1 MPRSA
6 CTSDPVMKSRDCR
19 HSEGGIRPARSSR
32 RPKLAF
38 AHRADHLRIGDLTAS
53 AMRLLQWK
61 DAHASAI
68 RASPSVTPQSVARC
82 RHTLTDLPPDVATLS
97 PICQSRRPQPS
108 EHTRLAM
115 SALGEMRPRRCEQR
129 IRCCSAVAAIGGE
142 GTSFRLGRYHFNGL
156 IKSGRG
162 TWPIDSAAT
171 CFGKVRTPRR

>member
-1 MPRSA
+1 MHPQSGHRRA
-6 CTSDPVMKSRDCR
+6 
-19 HSEGGIRPARSSR
+19 SR
-32 RPKLAF
+32 RN
-38 AHRADHLRIGDLTAS
+38 
-53 AMRLLQWK
+53 
-61 DAHASAI
+61 
-68 RASPSVTPQSVARC
+68 PS
-82 RHTLTDLPPDVATLS
+82 PDVATLS
-97 PICQSRRPQPS
+97 PICPSRRPQPS

-171 CFGKVRTPRR
+171 CFGKVRTPRDGGRNGTNPTSQALWAVCARPRGPLDPGTPFKRGRRESAVERDLDRCCRRWGPHG